1 MPRTSVASQALASP
15 RQPPWYPTD
24 LLPQLQSTLAVLADI
39 EVQYQHSQEQ
49 LRAWAGPEAAKN
61 QFSVQLADRYHHER
75 EPYLQRLEE
84 LQRTMS
90 RVLPLQ

>member
-15 RQPPWYPTD
+15 CQSPWYPAD

-49 LRAWAGPEAAKN
+49 LRAWAGPEAAKR
-61 QFSVQLADRYHHER
+61 QFTAQLADRYRQER

-84 LQRTMS
+84 LQRSMS
-90 RVLPLQ
+90 RILPLQ